1 MHLRLW
7 QDFAGREVQKHAP
20 QPCCKQTPT
29 QYEFHFCFCG
39 RGWVAEA
46 TADVV
51 WDLAQKLLLET
62 ANESQSC
69 QGTPP
74 QQRQNMIICIC
85 AFRRT
90 PKSRILR
97 LKTGLMPEI
106 ETCRRNFGNRKS
118 EIPFLSFEKSKS
130 QGVVRCHV

>member
-1 MHLRLW
+1 MRHNRVENKLRRSI
-7 QDFAGREVQKHAP
+7 DFISAFAGEAA
-20 QPCCKQTPT
+20 
-29 QYEFHFCFCG
+29 
-39 RGWVAEA
+39 VAEA

-51 WDLAQKLLLET
+51 RDLAHKLLLET

-106 ETCRRNFGNRKS
+106 ETCRRNFGNRKI
-118 EIPFLSFEKSKS
+118 EIPLFAFREIKIPRGCSVS
-130 QGVVRCHV
+130 RMN

>member
-1 MHLRLW
+1 MCHKCVDNNLRLRS
-7 QDFAGREVQKHAP
+7 DFISTLAGKAE
-20 QPCCKQTPT
+20 
-29 QYEFHFCFCG
+29 
-39 RGWVAEA
+39 VAET
-46 TADVV
+46 TAEVV
-51 WDLAQKLLLET
+51 WDLAQKLFLET

-85 AFRRT
+85 TFRRT